1 MKSKLLHINIS
12 KPPERLAFFT
22 RNRFFFY
29 ILALCLVAIL
39 NSSLTIIGQP
49 YTFSK
54 VSLEQ
59 GLSQIS
65 ALSLEQDELERIW
78 IGTGNGLNCWDG
90 TRMRSF
96 FPVRGDTATLIDP
109 GILDICKHHH
119 DFWLLSES
127 GFTRFNVEL
136 ENFRRYPFHNPN
148 CITVYKD
155 TVISGKAEGLF
166 YFDNGKDRF
175 IKYSGKLGSLNN
187 ISFLYQDNSGVLWI
201 GLSTGQL
208 YYYMERI
215 NELNELKLN
224 NSSEV
229 TSVCK
234 DHRGHIWVGT
244 KDNGLFIYNRD
255 KSNISRISTN
265 TSPLSFNNNAIRD
278 IVEDK
283 SNRIW
288 VGTYTGL
295 YVINSNRDALKL
307 ISSSDNNPHDLSH
320 NSIFSLLLD
329 KQGSLWIGTYF
340 GGVNYS
346 NISNNPIIYYSN
358 FSSDIL
364 LSHRVIGQMI
374 EDEKK
379 NIWIATEGGG
389 LNYYN
394 RDENTIKVFGISDD
408 SKGLS
413 QRSVKC
419 LHLEKDFL
427 LLGLYRGGLNILDL
441 KTETFKRYIPPEY
454 DKYAPKTVWSIT
466 AYYDKY
472 LLGTTEGII
481 IFDPESEEFSRFITD
496 NKHHQKIGNNINYLL
511 FDSFGKLWIATQN
524 RGLIS
529 YDVENKKLE
538 QYIKNEFDPKT
549 IASNAIH
556 QIYEDLHQRLWIAT
570 KGGGLSLF
578 DRETN
583 SFITFNKNLHNL
595 PSDFIYGIVES
606 RFGNL
611 WISTS
616 KGLSRFDVE
625 KQQFYNYDFGSGFP
639 LHELNYSA
647 LMLTKEG
654 ELFVGGI
661 DGLISMNEQDL
672 ITTPPGLK
680 LHFSSLLVNNE
691 EIYAGDKSGILQKA
705 IPYTNKIHLKPDH
718 KVLTINYASNNYN
731 LIPKNKYQY
740 KLEGFDSDWI
750 NAEYNTS
757 VTYTNLSPGKYSLKV
772 RGLNAIYSPITE
784 PIELE
789 IVIPPPFYKTTIAFI
804 IYAIF
809 SLLLIGFI
817 NYFIIGRIRLTEQL
831 RIENADKQRISELN
845 KSKLKFFTNI
855 THEFITPLTLVIN
868 SIEGVIENN
877 LLSPLIKRKLY
888 SSYNNAIR
896 LKELAKELLEFRKI
910 EQGFIKLRVEEKDI
924 SEFLHNI
931 FQVFSE
937 IAREKQISYHF
948 HTTNNDL
955 KIWFDP
961 FQLEKVI
968 MNLLSNAFKYTPEK
982 NGAIELSL
990 QEIDDLVIISVTDNG
1005 KGIPE
1010 NELNKIFDR
1019 FFQLEDNMDLKTKGT
1034 GIGLA
1039 LSESIVKAHNGRI
1052 TCSSKEN
1059 AGTSFAVK
1067 LKKGYNH
1074 FDKALLSEKKHE
1086 YELHPNERLISL
1098 MRNNVFKE
1106 DEISIK
1112 ENSPTMLVV
1121 EDDQEMLYM
1130 VKDMF
1135 KANYHIE
1142 TATNGKEGLEK
1153 AINIVP
1159 DIIISDVIMP
1169 EMSGIELCQKIK
1181 RNITTSHIPI
1191 ILLSANSEEEKRIEA
1206 TEAGTDEYMT
1216 KPFNTRLL
1224 NAKVENLFQ
1233 TRKLLQENYKYD
1245 PQQQL
1250 KTITKSPV
1258 DRIFIEKAQEVILE
1272 HLTDPDF
1279 SVDRFAELMNQ
1290 SRSLFFNK
1298 VKSIFGNTP
1307 NDLIQTIRLKKAA
1320 ELLLNNEGKTISEIA
1335 YEVGFS
1341 SSRYFTQCF
1350 KNHFGTTPSKY
1361 GKVPENDIGHN

>member
-1 MKSKLLHINIS
+1 M
-12 KPPERLAFFT
+12 AFFT
-22 RNRFFFY
+22 WNRLYSY
-29 ILALCLVAIL
+29 IQALLTVIIL
-39 NSSLTIIGQP
+39 NSSFTLIAQP

-54 VSLEQ
+54 IGLEQ

-78 IGTGNGLNCWDG
+78 IGTANGLNCWDG
-90 TRMRSF
+90 VRMRSF

-109 GILDICKHHH
+109 GILDICKHHQ

-127 GFTRFNVEL
+127 GFTRLDVEL
-136 ENFRRYPFHNPN
+136 ESFRRYPFHSPN
-148 CITVYKD
+148 CITTYND
-155 TVISGKAEGLF
+155 TVISGKADGLF

-175 IKYSGKLGSLNN
+175 IKYSGKLGSMNN
-187 ISFLYQDNSGVLWI
+187 ISFLYQDNNGILWI

-208 YYYMERI
+208 YYYQERI
-215 NELNELKLN
+215 DVLNELVLK

-244 KDNGLFIYNRD
+244 NGNGLFIYNPD
-255 KSNISRISTN
+255 KRNISRISTN
-265 TSPLSFNNNAIRD
+265 TSPLRFNNNAVRD
-278 IVEDK
+278 IIEDK

-295 YVINSNRDALKL
+295 YSINSDRDGLNL
-307 ISSSDNNPHDLSH
+307 ITSSDNNPHALSH

-329 KQGSLWIGTYF
+329 KHGSLWVGTYF

-374 EDEKK
+374 EDEKN

-394 RDENTIKVFGISDD
+394 RDENSIRVFGISDD

-413 QRSVKC
+413 QRNVKC
-419 LHLEKDFL
+419 LQLEKDL
-427 LLGLYRGGLNILDL
+427 LLIGLYRGGLNIMDL
-441 KTETFKRYIPPEY
+441 KTKTFKRYIPSEF
-454 DKYAPKTVWSIT
+454 DKYAPETVWSIT
-466 AYYDKY
+466 NYYDKY

-481 IFDPESEEFSRFITD
+481 IFDPETEEFSRFITD
-496 NKHHQKIGNNINYLL
+496 NNHHQKIGNNINYLL
-511 FDSFGKLWIATQN
+511 FDSFGILWIATQN

-529 YDVENKKLE
+529 YDVENKILE
-538 QYIKNEFDPKT
+538 QYTKNEFDPNT
-549 IASNAIH
+549 IGSNAIH
-556 QIYEDLHQRLWIAT
+556 QIYIDLHQRLWIAT

-583 SFITFNKNLHNL
+583 SFSTFNKNLHNL

-625 KQQFYNYDFGSGFP
+625 KQLFYNYDFGSGFP

-647 LMLTKEG
+647 LMLTREG

-661 DGLISMNEQDL
+661 DGLISINEQDL
-672 ITTPPGLK
+672 ITIPRGLK
-680 LHFSSLLVNNE
+680 LHFSSLMVNNKE
-691 EIYAGDKSGILQKA
+691 VYAGDETGILQKT
-705 IPYTNKIHLKPDH
+705 IPYANKIYLKPKH
-718 KVLTINYASNNYN
+718 RVFTINYASNNYN

-750 NAEYNTS
+750 NAEYHTS
-757 VTYTNLSPGKYSLKV
+757 VTYTNLSPGRYSLKV
-772 RGLNAIYSPITE
+772 RGLNAIYSPITD

-789 IVIPPPFYKTTIAFI
+789 IIIPPPFYKTTIA
-804 IYAIF
+804 YIF
-809 SLLLIGFI
+809 YVLFFLLMLGFV
-817 NYFIIGRIRLTEQL
+817 NYSIIGKIRLKEQL
-831 RIENADKQRISELN
+831 KAENADKKRISELN

-855 THEFITPLTLVIN
+855 THEFITPLTLIIS

-877 LLSPLIKRKLY
+877 QLSPLIKRKLY
-888 SSYNNAIR
+888 SSFKNAIR

-910 EQGFIKLRVEEKDI
+910 EQGFLKLRLEKKNI
-924 SEFLHNI
+924 SAYLHNI
-931 FQVFSE
+931 FEVFVE
-937 IAREKQISYHF
+937 IAREKHISYQF
-948 HTTNNDL
+948 HSTNNEL
-955 KIWFDP
+955 MVWFDP

-982 NGAIELSL
+982 TGAIELSL
-990 QEIDDLVIISVTDNG
+990 EEIDDSVIISVTDNG
-1005 KGIPE
+1005 KGIPD
-1010 NELNKIFDR
+1010 NEINRIFNR
-1019 FFQLEDNMDLKTKGT
+1019 FFQQEENMDLKTQGT

-1039 LSESIVKAHNGRI
+1039 LSESIVKAHNGSI
-1052 TCSSKEN
+1052 TCRSQKN
-1059 AGTSFAVK
+1059 AGTCFSVK
-1067 LKKGYNH
+1067 LRKGVNH
-1074 FDKALLSEKKHE
+1074 FDKDILSEKKNE
-1086 YELHPNERLISL
+1086 YELQPNEQLISL
-1098 MRNNVFKE
+1098 MRKKEFKDDEIRIKE
-1106 DEISIK
+1106 D
-1112 ENSPTMLVV
+1112 SPTMLIV
-1121 EDDQEMLYM
+1121 EDDQEMLDM

-1135 KANYHIE
+1135 KTEYRIE
-1142 TATNGKEGLEK
+1142 MATNGKEGLEK
-1153 AINIVP
+1153 AIKTLP

-1206 TEAGTDEYMT
+1206 TEAGTDEYIT

-1224 NAKVENLFQ
+1224 YAKVENLFQ

-1245 PQQQL
+1245 PQQKL
-1250 KTITKSPV
+1250 KNITKSPV
-1258 DRIFIEKAQEVILE
+1258 DRAFIEKAQEVIIE

-1290 SRSLFFNK
+1290 SRSLFFSK

-1320 ELLLNNEGKTISEIA
+1320 ELLLKNDGKSISEIA

-1361 GKVPENDIGHN
+1361 GKTSENV